1 MSKHDELDAR
11 SKLRSSKS
19 KVRPT
24 LERNSLERATER
36 ATERAKE
43 ENYTYDHD
51 PRSVL
56 DDIWATPYD
65 ENAHALSQLEL
76 RLYKQKRKIYE
87 VQRLLG
93 QTVETITILLSMLHA
108 TLEDL

>member
-1 MSKHDELDAR
+1 MSKQDELDAR

-36 ATERAKE
+36 ATE
-43 ENYTYDHD
+43 ENYTLDHD

-93 QTVETITILLSMLHA
+93 QTVETLTILLSMLHA

>member
-1 MSKHDELDAR
+1 MSKHEDLDHR
-11 SKLRSSKS
+11 SKLRSSKL
-19 KVRPT
+19 K
-24 LERNSLERATER
+24 NRANLGRVSTE
-36 ATERAKE
+36 E
-43 ENYTYDHD
+43 EVHADND
-51 PRSVL
+51 PSSVL

-65 ENAHALSQLEL
+65 QDAHALSQLEV

>member
-1 MSKHDELDAR
+1 MSKHEELDAR
-11 SKLRSSKS
+11 SKLRSSKKS
-19 KVRPT
+19 
-24 LERNSLERATER
+24 RANLGRVTTEGEFR
-36 ATERAKE
+36 A
-43 ENYTYDHD
+43 DDD
-51 PRSVL
+51 PNSVL

-65 ENAHALSQLEL
+65 ENAHALSQLEV